1 LVVGLA
7 AKEPDPPPGQSDEG
21 AGNVHF
27 IVTLH
32 PMIVT
37 HSPRFPNTTS
47 AHLRLI

>member
-1 LVVGLA
+1 MVLA
-7 AKEPDPPPGQSDEG
+7 AKEPDPPLGQSGEG
-21 AGNVHF
+21 AGDVLF

-37 HSPRFPNTTS
+37 HSPPFPNSTS